1 MKRKMKDLQIVGK
14 DEVWDAQINLEDPVL
29 NTDALM
35 KLLAVSRRTVQTW
48 RDTGQIEFS
57 AVNSKFYYR
66 LSAVEK
72 MLDNNL
78 IKLEV
83 PNV

>member
-1 MKRKMKDLQIVGK
+1 MAIKMQALHIVGK
-14 DEVWDAQINLEDPVL
+14 NEVWDSQIKLEDPVL

-57 AVNSKFYYR
+57 AVKSKFYYR
-66 LSAVEK
+66 LSAIEK

-78 IKLEV
+78 VKLEV
-83 PNV
+83 SND